1 MKFTSNG
8 VFSKDLFPLLI
19 AHDEVQRLPI
29 RYAQT
34 TLPSFYGSNT
44 QI

>member
-1 MKFTSNG
+1 MRFTSNG
-8 VFSKDLFPLLI
+8 VFSKDLFSLLI
-19 AHDEVQRLPI
+19 AHDSVQTLPI
-29 RYAQT
+29 RYAQA